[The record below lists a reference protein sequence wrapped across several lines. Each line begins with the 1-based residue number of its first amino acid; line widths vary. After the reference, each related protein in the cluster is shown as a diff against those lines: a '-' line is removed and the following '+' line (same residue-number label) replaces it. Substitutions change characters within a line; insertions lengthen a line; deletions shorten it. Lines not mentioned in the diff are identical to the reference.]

1 MFNVTPSSSAMYSL
15 RQPSANGVTSTV
27 FSSPHEH
34 RISSTTGSVPD
45 PLTLRLLPTGRAA
58 PSRPFLLSTSQTLTR
73 LCSQATHLP
82 GHRHPQRQGGTER
95 EPTARPTPATMVSL
109 SPFSRSTPLSC
120 LNPSGLQMAPRNQ
133 GAQRAHQHDGP
144 RHRGPRELPTRAR
157 VKCSWLFVQSPT
169 CTNFQ
174 PCPHYAVAARQS
186 ADLPFST
193 LGRPR

>member
-1 MFNVTPSSSAMYSL
+1 MFNVTPSSSAMHSL

-82 GHRHPQRQGGTER
+82 GHRQAEADTSNPGCQMASCLGKPANARTAPRCRLGSSPKAENASEDSIRGPAWPQRKNLGTSPAFAIG
-95 EPTARPTPATMVSL
+95 PTAVEEKPKADCCTRKKSNAP
-109 SPFSRSTPLSC
+109 RPLS
-120 LNPSGLQMAPRNQ
+120 
-133 GAQRAHQHDGP
+133 GP
-144 RHRGPRELPTRAR
+144 GF
-157 VKCSWLFVQSPT
+157 C
-169 CTNFQ
+169 
-174 PCPHYAVAARQS
+174 
-186 ADLPFST
+186 
-193 LGRPR
+193 

>member
-1 MFNVTPSSSAMYSL
+1 MFNVTPSSSAMHSL

-27 FSSPHEH
+27 FSSPHEQ

-95 EPTARPTPATMVSL
+95 EPTARP
-109 SPFSRSTPLSC
+109 R
-120 LNPSGLQMAPRNQ
+120 RI
-133 GAQRAHQHDGP
+133 HQI
-144 RHRGPRELPTRAR
+144 L
-157 VKCSWLFVQSPT
+157 
-169 CTNFQ
+169 
-174 PCPHYAVAARQS
+174 AARRPFALGDSPALGIGLTCRTRRIPAIQPNS
-186 ADLPFST
+186 APTISDRTYLSNGPYGEVHPTETTESRR
-193 LGRPR
+193 GQR